1 MTSTILHPTRIIPLA
16 FLIGIAAGTGLL
28 MLPLAR
34 AGEGGAPFVVA
45 LFTATS
51 AFCVTGLTVVDT
63 ASYWSGAGHAIIL
76 LLCQL
81 GGLGIMTGATLLGLL
96 VTGRNRLSS
105 RILQRAEMRSLDMGD
120 VGGVVRIVVILTFS
134 VEAMVALAL
143 GLNFLLR
150 DGLSPPDALW
160 NGVFHAVSAWNN
172 AGFAL
177 ATVSGPGLARDGIVL
192 AALMLGV
199 LLGGFGFPVLHELR
213 QEWRTPANWSIHT
226 RLTLVGSAILLAAGW
241 LATLVAEWDNPAT
254 LGPAPPGWKIVEA
267 LFHSVMTRSGG
278 FATMD
283 MSALHDETQ
292 ALSWGLML
300 IGGGS
305 ASTAGGIKVTTFFLL
320 FYVALAEARGQAD
333 TNIFRRRI
341 APDVQRQALLIAL
354 VAVGTVGLAVFVLLA
369 MTEIPVQFVIFDAI
383 SAFAT
388 VGLST
393 GASAALPPEG
403 QVIMSLLM
411 YVGRVGIITTAAA
424 VALRAGQPQY
434 RYPEE
439 RPIIG

>member
-1 MTSTILHPTRIIPLA
+1 MTTIFHPTRIIPAA
-16 FLIGIAAGTGLL
+16 FLAGIGAGTALL
-28 MLPLAR
+28 MLPQAS
-34 AGEGGAPFVVA
+34 AGAGSAPFVVA

-63 ASYWSGAGHAIIL
+63 ASYWTGTGHAIIF

-134 VEAMVALAL
+134 VEGALALAL
-143 GLNFLLR
+143 GLNFWLR
-150 DGLSPPDALW
+150 NGLTPFDAAW
-160 NGVFHAVSAWNN
+160 NGLFHAVSAWNN

-177 ATVSGPGLARDGIVL
+177 GAVAMPGMARDAVL
-192 AALMLGV
+192 LAGLMLGV

-213 QEWRTPANWSIHT
+213 QEWRTPASWSIHT
-226 RLTLVGSAILLAAGW
+226 KLTLFGSAILLLVGW
-241 LATLVAEWDNPAT
+241 LVTLIAEWSNPAT
-254 LGPAPPGWKIVEA
+254 LGPAAPGWKLMEA

-283 MSALHDETQ
+283 MTALHDETQ

-320 FYVALAEARGQAD
+320 GFVALAEVRGQAD
-333 TNIFRRRI
+333 ANIFRRRI
-341 APDVQRQALLIAL
+341 APDVQRQALLLAL
-354 VAVGTVGLAVFVLLA
+354 LSVGTVSLAVFVLLA
-369 MTEIPVQFVIFDAI
+369 MTEIPTQHVIFDAI

-393 GASAALPPEG
+393 GAAAALPPEG
-403 QVIMSLLM
+403 QVVMALLM
-411 YVGRVGIITTAAA
+411 YVGRVGIITAAAA

>member
-1 MTSTILHPTRIIPLA
+1 MSTILNPTRIIPAA
-16 FLIGIAAGTGLL
+16 FLVGIGVGTALL

-34 AGEGGAPFVVA
+34 AGEGSAPFVVA

-63 ASYWSGAGHAIIL
+63 ATYWSGTGHAIIL

-96 VTGRNRLSS
+96 VTGRNRLSA

-120 VGGVVRIVVILTFS
+120 VGGVVRVVVILTVA
-134 VEAMVALAL
+134 VEGVLAAVL
-143 GLNFLLR
+143 SLNFLLR
-150 DGLSPPDALW
+150 DGLAPLDALW
-160 NGVFHAVSAWNN
+160 NGMFHAVSAWNN

-177 ATVSGPGLARDGIVL
+177 GAVATPGMARDGVL
-192 AALMLGV
+192 LACLMVGV

-213 QEWRTPANWSIHT
+213 QEWQTPARWSIHT
-226 RLTLVGSAILLAAGW
+226 KLTLAGSAILLLLGW
-241 LATLVAEWDNPAT
+241 LVTLIAEWSNPET
-254 LGPAPPGWKIVEA
+254 LGPAAPGWKMVEA

-283 MSALHDETQ
+283 MTALHDETQ

-320 FYVALAEARGQAD
+320 GFVALAEVRGQGDA
-333 TNIFRRRI
+333 NIFRRRI

-354 VAVGTVGLAVFVLLA
+354 LAVGTVSLAVFVLL
-369 MTEIPVQFVIFDAI
+369 MLTEIPVEYVVFDSI

-393 GASAALPPEG
+393 GAAAALPPEG
-403 QVIMSLLM
+403 QVVMALLM
-411 YVGRVGIITTAAA
+411 YVGRVGIITAAAA
-424 VALRAGQPQY
+424 VALRRGKPQY
-434 RYPEE
+434 RFPEE

>member
-1 MTSTILHPTRIIPLA
+1 MTSTILHPTRIIPAA
-16 FLIGIAAGTGLL
+16 FLAGIALGTALL
-28 MLPLAR
+28 MLPAAR
-34 AGEGGAPFVVA
+34 AGEGAAPFVVA

-63 ASYWSGAGHAIIL
+63 ASYWSGLGHAVIL

-105 RILQRAEMRSLDMGD
+105 RILQRAELRSLDMGD
-120 VGGVVRIVVILTFS
+120 VGGVIRVVVTLTFA
-134 VEAMVALAL
+134 VEGVLAL
-143 GLNFLLR
+143 VLAANFLLG
-150 DGLSPPDALW
+150 DGMALPDALW
-160 NGVFHAVSAWNN
+160 NGLFHAVSAWNN

-177 ATVSGPGLARDGIVL
+177 SAVAMPGMARDALLLCG
-192 AALMLGV
+192 LMLGV

-213 QEWRTPANWSIHT
+213 QEWRTPSAWSIHT
-226 RLTLVGSAILLAAGW
+226 KLTLAGSGFLLLLGW
-241 LATLVAEWDNPAT
+241 LVTLVAEWANPQT
-254 LGPAPPGWKIVEA
+254 LGPAPAGWKLLEA

-283 MSALHDETQ
+283 MTALHDETQ
-292 ALSWGLML
+292 ALTWGLMM

-320 FYVALAEARGQAD
+320 GFVALAEARGQAD
-333 TNIFRRRI
+333 ANIFRRRI
-341 APDVQRQALLIAL
+341 APDVQRQALLLAL
-354 VAVGTVGLAVFVLLA
+354 LSVGTVSLAVLILLA
-369 MTEIPVQFVIFDAI
+369 MAEIPIQFVIFDAI

-393 GASAALPPEG
+393 GAAAALPPEG
-403 QVIMSLLM
+403 QVVMAALM
-411 YVGRVGIITTAAA
+411 YVGRVGIITVAAA
-424 VALRAGQPQY
+424 VALRAGRPQY
-434 RYPEE
+434 RFPEE

>member
-1 MTSTILHPTRIIPLA
+1 MTTISHPTRIIPAA
-16 FLIGIAAGTGLL
+16 FLVGIGAGTALL
-28 MLPLAR
+28 MLPQASVG
-34 AGEGGAPFVVA
+34 AGSAPFVVA

-63 ASYWSGAGHAIIL
+63 ASYWTGTGHVIIL

-134 VEAMVALAL
+134 VEAALAILL
-143 GLNFLLR
+143 GLNFWVR
-150 DGLSPPDALW
+150 DGLAPLDAAW
-160 NGVFHAVSAWNN
+160 NGLFHAVSAWNN

-177 ATVSGPGLARDGIVL
+177 GAVATPGMARDAVL
-192 AALMLGV
+192 LAGLMLGV

-213 QEWRTPANWSIHT
+213 QEWRTPASWSIHT
-226 RLTLVGSAILLAAGW
+226 KLTLFGSAILLLVGW
-241 LATLVAEWDNPAT
+241 LVTLIAEWGNPAT
-254 LGPAPPGWKIVEA
+254 LGPAAPGWKLMEA

-283 MSALHDETQ
+283 MTALHDETQ

-320 FYVALAEARGQAD
+320 GFVALAEVRGQAD
-333 TNIFRRRI
+333 ANIFRRRI
-341 APDVQRQALLIAL
+341 APDVQRQALLLAL
-354 VAVGTVGLAVFVLLA
+354 LSVGTVSLAVFVLLA
-369 MTEIPVQFVIFDAI
+369 MTEIPTQHVIFDAI

-393 GASAALPPEG
+393 GAAAALPPEG
-403 QVIMSLLM
+403 QVVMALLM

>member
-1 MTSTILHPTRIIPLA
+1 MTPTILHPTRIIPLA
-16 FLIGIAAGTGLL
+16 FVIGIAAGTLLL
-28 MLPLAR
+28 MLPAAR
-34 AGEGGAPFVVA
+34 AGEGSAPFVVA

-76 LLCQL
+76 VLCQL

-105 RILQRAEMRSLDMGD
+105 RILQRAEMRALDMGD
-120 VGGVVRIVVILTFS
+120 VGGVIRIVVILTFS
-134 VEAMVALAL
+134 VEAMIAVIL
-143 GLNFLLR
+143 GLNFLVK
-150 DGLSPPDALW
+150 DGLAPLDAFW
-160 NGVFHAVSAWNN
+160 NGLFHAVSAWNN

-177 ATVSGPGLARDGIVL
+177 SAVAMPGMARDGVL
-192 AALMLGV
+192 LAGLMLGV

-213 QEWRTPANWSIHT
+213 QEWRTPASWSIHT
-226 RLTLVGSAILLAAGW
+226 KLTLMGSAILLLVGW
-241 LATLVAEWDNPAT
+241 LATLVAEWANPAT
-254 LGPAPPGWKIVEA
+254 LGPAPAGWKLVEA

-278 FATMD
+278 FATLD
-283 MSALHDETQ
+283 MTALHDETQ
-292 ALSWGLML
+292 ALTWGLML

-320 FYVALAEARGQAD
+320 GYVALAEARGQAD
-333 TNIFRRRI
+333 ANIFRRRI
-341 APDVQRQALLIAL
+341 APDVQRQALLLAL
-354 VAVGTVGLAVFVLLA
+354 LSVGTVSLAVFVLLT
-369 MTEIPVQFVIFDAI
+369 MTEIPIAFVIFDAI

-393 GASAALPPEG
+393 GAAAALPPEG
-403 QVIMSLLM
+403 QVVMAALM
-411 YVGRVGIITTAAA
+411 YVGRVGIITVAAA
-424 VALRAGQPQY
+424 VALRAGRPQY

>member
-1 MTSTILHPTRIIPLA
+1 MTSTILHPTRIIPFA
-16 FLIGIAAGTGLL
+16 FLGGIALGTLLL
-28 MLPLAR
+28 MLPAAR
-34 AGEGGAPFVVA
+34 AGEGSAPLVVA

-63 ASYWSGAGHAIIL
+63 ATYWSGFGHAVIL

-96 VTGRNRLSS
+96 VTGRNRLSA

-120 VGGVVRIVVILTFS
+120 VGGVIRIVVLLTFAIEGLLTL
-134 VEAMVALAL
+134 VL
-143 GLNFLLR
+143 GLNFLLK
-150 DGLSPPDALW
+150 DGLSPRDALW
-160 NGVFHAVSAWNN
+160 NGLFHAVSAWNN

-177 ATVSGPGLARDGIVL
+177 AAVSLPGMARDGVL
-192 AALMLGV
+192 LAGLMLGV

-213 QEWRTPANWSIHT
+213 QEWRHPARWSIHT
-226 RLTLVGSAILLAAGW
+226 RLTLAGSAILLVLGW
-241 LATLVAEWDNPAT
+241 LATLAAEWGNPAT
-254 LGPAPPGWKIVEA
+254 LGPDPVGWKLVEA

-283 MSALHDETQ
+283 MTALHDETQ
-292 ALSWGLML
+292 ALTWGLMM

-320 FYVALAEARGQAD
+320 GYVALAEFRGQPD

-341 APDVQRQALLIAL
+341 APDVQRQALLLAL
-354 VAVGTVGLAVFVLLA
+354 LSVGTVSLAVLLLLA
-369 MTEIPVQFVIFDAI
+369 MAELPIPFVIFDAI

-393 GASAALPPEG
+393 GAAAALPPGG
-403 QVIMSLLM
+403 QLVLAALM
-411 YVGRVGIITTAAA
+411 YVGRVGIITVAAA
-424 VALRAGQPQY
+424 VALRAGGAQY